1 MCCEQ
6 DDNECDNADQ
16 GMIVEED
23 DEEEVED
30 VNDEDEEY

>member
-1 MCCEQ
+1 MMRRT
-6 DDNECDNADQ
+6 DQ
-16 GMIVEED
+16 GMIVEAED